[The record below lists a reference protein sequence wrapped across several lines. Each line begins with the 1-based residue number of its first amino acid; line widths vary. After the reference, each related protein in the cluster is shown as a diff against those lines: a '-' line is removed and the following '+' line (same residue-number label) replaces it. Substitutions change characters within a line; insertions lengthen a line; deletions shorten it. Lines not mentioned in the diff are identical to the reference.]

1 MQPSSVNKWAIQ
13 TIRTPGQSIP
23 VESASH
29 IETNRSGN
37 REFGSVFKRAR
48 YGGPSS
54 FDEKLPGWKDPRF
67 PGNTDANES
76 AKSIMSK
83 WPPEMVK
90 RFRIFVDSFK
100 EGSDGM
106 TPWRQE
112 WLDKTAPG
120 YDKDREKIL
129 KCKLEL
135 IRRILKIKAVGP
147 ETLEDWILLFLYH
160 DRYILIPPDIDTL
173 INPEY
178 GKQSLY
184 AYFED
189 HTEKT
194 PRVLKYFYT
203 PAEDNVDYPAN
214 MYMPGIADDHIPIRP
229 LVTEYGPTNR
239 RKYPVYYPFANLGAQ
254 GARNR
259 NTFEEQLM
267 TTFPASVSNALTNAN
282 KALPDQ
288 RKRDELRRV
297 MRLPRAP
304 YVIFSKYNDNQQGN
318 TSYGP
323 A

>member
-1 MQPSSVNKWAIQ
+1 MNSTVNKWSG
-13 TIRTPGQSIP
+13 TFPGVNQSRP
-23 VESASH
+23 VSSSK
-29 IETNRSGN
+29 ILETNRSGN

-48 YGGPSS
+48 YGGPVSI
-54 FDEKLPGWKDPRF
+54 DEKLPGWKDPRF

-76 AKSIMSK
+76 AKSIISK
-83 WPPEMVK
+83 WTPEMVK

-147 ETLEDWILLFLYH
+147 ETLEDWVLLFLYH
-160 DRYILIPPDIDTL
+160 DRYIMIPPDIDTL

-184 AYFED
+184 RYFRD
-189 HTEKT
+189 FDAKT

-203 PAEDNVDYPAN
+203 PSEESVDYPSN
-214 MYMPGIADDHIPIRP
+214 MYMPGVADGHLPETPGDTG
-229 LVTEYGPTNR
+229 VNAG
-239 RKYPVYYPFANLGAQ
+239 KYPVYYPIYERGANGTASK
-254 GARNR
+254 NR
-259 NTFEEQLM
+259 L
-267 TTFPASVSNALTNAN
+267 SNALLTAFPSAIPNQTARHIRN
-282 KALPDQ
+282 LNSGERRDYITQHQRKAL
-288 RKRDELRRV
+288 RSVRTN
-297 MRLPRAP
+297 
-304 YVIFSKYNDNQQGN
+304 SKYNDNQQGK